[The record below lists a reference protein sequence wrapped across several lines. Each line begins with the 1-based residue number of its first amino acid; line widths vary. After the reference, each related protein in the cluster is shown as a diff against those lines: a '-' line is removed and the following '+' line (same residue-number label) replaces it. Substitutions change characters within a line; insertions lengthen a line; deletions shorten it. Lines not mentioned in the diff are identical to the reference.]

1 MNTLTVEYQQDFCS
15 WINHNAELLRKGVLS
30 EIDAENIAEELES
43 MGKSQY
49 REIVSRL
56 KILFAHLLK
65 WQFEPDYRSNSW
77 KRTIIEQRHQIKD
90 LLDTSPSLKHQIDE
104 KMAKAYSEAV
114 EYASAE
120 TGISESDFPR
130 ICPYT
135 LYQALD
141 KHFFPDSKD
150 VRHD

>member
-1 MNTLTVEYQQDFCS
+1 MNALTVEYQKDFCS
-15 WINHNAELLRKGVLS
+15 WINHNAALLRKGVLS

-43 MGKSQY
+43 MKSQY

-90 LLDTSPSLKHQIDE
+90 LLDTKFYREELH
-104 KMAKAYSEAV
+104 
-114 EYASAE
+114 
-120 TGISESDFPR
+120 T
-130 ICPYT
+130 
-135 LYQALD
+135 
-141 KHFFPDSKD
+141 
-150 VRHD
+150 